1 MPYREHPL
9 SPSWRRAA
17 PVSRRR
23 LAGALLGLPLLLA
36 ACGGGM
42 SGGGSA
48 KGGAAAQPIRIDV
61 NASEMKFEP
70 KTISARAGEVTFAV
84 KNAGA
89 IEHNFVIED
98 GAGGSPGRIPNI
110 AVGATEQLAVTLK
123 AGTYTFICGLPGHK
137 EAGMTG
143 TLTVTT

>member
-9 SPSWRRAA
+9 SPPRRRAA
-17 PVSRRR
+17 LVSRRR
-23 LAGALLGLPLLLA
+23 LAAALLGLPLLA
-36 ACGGGM
+36 ACGGGT

-48 KGGAAAQPIRIDV
+48 KGGAAQPIRIDV

-84 KNAGA
+84 KNVGT

-110 AVGATEQLAVTLK
+110 AVGATEQLAVALK

-143 TLTVTT
+143 TLTVTP

>member
-9 SPSWRRAA
+9 SSPRRRAA
-17 PVSRRR
+17 LVSRRR
-23 LAGALLGLPLLLA
+23 LAAALLGLPLLA
-36 ACGGGM
+36 ACGGGT
-42 SGGGSA
+42 SDGSA
-48 KGGAAAQPIRIDV
+48 KGGAAQPIRIDV

-84 KNAGA
+84 KNVGA

-110 AVGATEQLAVTLK
+110 AVGATEQLAVALK

-143 TLTVTT
+143 TLTVTP